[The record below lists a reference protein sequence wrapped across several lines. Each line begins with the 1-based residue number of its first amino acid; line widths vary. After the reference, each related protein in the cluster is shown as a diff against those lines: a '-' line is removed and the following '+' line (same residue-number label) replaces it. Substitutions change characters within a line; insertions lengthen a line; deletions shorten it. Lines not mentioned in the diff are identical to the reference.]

1 MIWIIKYLG
10 VPKFDDLL
18 PLLFSF
24 RPYDASKPSKKEF
37 DSGLTMT
44 SSPMTTTAPATIP
57 ESSGPIFTTATSTP
71 DSSLP
76 PTKVKYDENLEQEF
90 HSMNYLTTDAPV
102 DVDEALQNDN
112 QSSNQWATT
121 ENVEVQNLV

>member
-1 MIWIIKYLG
+1 
-10 VPKFDDLL
+10 
-18 PLLFSF
+18 
-24 RPYDASKPSKKEF
+24 
-37 DSGLTMT
+37 MT

-57 ESSGPIFTTATSTP
+57 EGSGPIFTTATSTP

-112 QSSNQWATT
+112 LSSNQWVTT
-121 ENVEVQNLV
+121 ENVEVQPPKIFVI

>member
-1 MIWIIKYLG
+1 
-10 VPKFDDLL
+10 
-18 PLLFSF
+18 
-24 RPYDASKPSKKEF
+24 
-37 DSGLTMT
+37 MT

-112 QSSNQWATT
+112 LSSNQWATT
-121 ENVEVQNLV
+121 ENVEVQSLA